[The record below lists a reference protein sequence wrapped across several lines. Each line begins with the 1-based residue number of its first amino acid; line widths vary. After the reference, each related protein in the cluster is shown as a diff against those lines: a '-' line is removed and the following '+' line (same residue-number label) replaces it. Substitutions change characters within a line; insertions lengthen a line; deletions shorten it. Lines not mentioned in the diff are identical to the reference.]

1 MTKIYNSYTMLLQLT
16 CCQCKVGQ
24 VHLAAKAPRG
34 SGCIRSANAVARAAN
49 DARNGPPDPPGRR
62 HWPPHSFGVEEFCGK
77 QSHNVHCPLFGSRET
92 SVFSETTIS
101 LRLKDPTLGFR
112 FGANGFFET
121 CLLAS
126 INGMHDE
133 VPGTN
138 AWVTASADKM
148 CKVRVSVEAQN
159 VKPCLT
165 SFLEMLRNENGFSLK
180 QMEEWPLVRRS
191 KHNAT
196 RSTH

>member
-1 MTKIYNSYTMLLQLT
+1 MRETLSQ
-16 CCQCKVGQ
+16 
-24 VHLAAKAPRG
+24 
-34 SGCIRSANAVARAAN
+34 
-49 DARNGPPDPPGRR
+49 R
-62 HWPPHSFGVEEFCGK
+62 HWP
-77 QSHNVHCPLFGSRET
+77 LGSRET
-92 SVFSETTIS
+92 SVFSETTLS

-138 AWVTASADKM
+138 ARVTASAHKM

-165 SFLEMLRNENGFSLK
+165 SLLEIMRNDNDLSLK
-180 QMEEWPLVRRS
+180 QMEEYLSDVLGI
-191 KHNAT
+191 T
-196 RSTH
+196 

>member
-1 MTKIYNSYTMLLQLT
+1 MHFMTKIYDVALINMLPVQSWAGSPSNNQDT
-16 CCQCKVGQ
+16 QGQWMYSVGKCRSSGSQ
-24 VHLAAKAPRG
+24 RRMKWPSGSTWTEALAAETQSQRSLSPFWVSG
-34 SGCIRSANAVARAAN
+34 SVSILR
-49 DARNGPPDPPGRR
+49 
-62 HWPPHSFGVEEFCGK
+62 K
-77 QSHNVHCPLFGSRET
+77 
-92 SVFSETTIS
+92 TTLS

-112 FGANGFFET
+112 FGANGFFEM

-138 AWVTASADKM
+138 TRVTASAHKM

-165 SFLEMLRNENGFSLK
+165 SFLEMPRNENDFSFKLNGGMTIC
-180 QMEEWPLVRRS
+180 Q
-191 KHNAT
+191 T
-196 RSTH
+196 F